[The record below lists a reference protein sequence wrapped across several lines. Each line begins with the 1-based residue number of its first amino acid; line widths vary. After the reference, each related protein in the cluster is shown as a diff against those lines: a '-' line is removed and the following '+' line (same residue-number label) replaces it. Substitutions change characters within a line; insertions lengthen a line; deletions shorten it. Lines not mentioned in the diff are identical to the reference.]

1 MPTHFP
7 TVRVFFFFSFFFAS
21 TCMWRNR
28 ESKWLV
34 CCCLLRFFLMWCC
47 LVVWILLSTVSICI
61 EMALLFVC
69 RFCKLTHVSETLC
82 RAKIKDVRGCA
93 DECAFSLYVYM
104 HALRARVCMY
114 VCVRACPVILC
125 AIREQVWWR
134 FNCLILQNIEWPVCL
149 NVAQKFYLQ
158 VE

>member
-1 MPTHFP
+1 MNTQVLNVP
-7 TVRVFFFFSFFFAS
+7 
-21 TCMWRNR
+21 
-28 ESKWLV
+28 
-34 CCCLLRFFLMWCC
+34 
-47 LVVWILLSTVSICI
+47 
-61 EMALLFVC
+61 
-69 RFCKLTHVSETLC
+69 ETLC

-125 AIREQVWWR
+125 AIRKQVWWR

>member
-1 MPTHFP
+1 
-7 TVRVFFFFSFFFAS
+7 
-21 TCMWRNR
+21 
-28 ESKWLV
+28 
-34 CCCLLRFFLMWCC
+34 
-47 LVVWILLSTVSICI
+47 VVWILSTVSICI

-114 VCVRACPVILC
+114 VCVRVQYIMCNKKTSL
-125 AIREQVWWR
+125 
-134 FNCLILQNIEWPVCL
+134 
-149 NVAQKFYLQ
+149 VAF
-158 VE
+158 